1 LLSLSGD
8 VPKREGV
15 IKTLALELGPTT
27 MRDKLVVETSD
38 HAKLNLAVTYKW
50 QFLVNKDDVNEG
62 NKMFVIKDFIGD
74 ACKSMASRIRGYVST
89 VSYKAFSEN
98 YQSMILDIIL
108 KKDPATGKRTPF
120 KFKTNNLIIDDVNCY
135 EGIVPVDKS
144 IEESLNRSLSQSFEI
159 QNRAQKLAAEHNA

>member
-1 LLSLSGD
+1 MLLPHQEITMFTLSGD

-15 IKTLALELGPTT
+15 IKTLSLELGPTT

-38 HAKLNLAVTYKW
+38 HAKLTLSVSYKW
-50 QFLVNKDDVNEG
+50 QFIVDKQNEAEG
-62 NKMFVIKDFIGD
+62 NKMFLIKDFVGD

-89 VSYKAFSEN
+89 VPYKTFSES
-98 YQSMILDIIL
+98 YQQLIQDIIL
-108 KKDPATGKRTPF
+108 KKDANGKRQPF
-120 KFKTNNLIIDDVNCY
+120 IFKANNLMIDDVNCD

-159 QNRAQKLAAEHNA
+159 QNRA